1 MKNFEDQ
8 LKDAFDGFEPEAP
21 SSVWNHVQQ
30 SITSPAAPAAAAK
43 VITTKLG
50 WIAAAVIT
58 TGIAVTLLVVK
69 PWNSKNNSQANPAA
83 PVKSEVNTSVA
94 ITEIPSNVNVNTPN
108 VTPSVTPDGYT
119 SSNNNKAE
127 ENPTGAERKSDET
140 TANSTTN
147 SAIATT
153 SNNQNAVTNPSISNT
168 TSSIGY
174 NATSSNNQSNNSII
188 TDIKNQEPSI
198 LIANAK
204 TGFAPLSVT
213 FMVNTGKATD
223 INFGDGSTAFKTS
236 SVTHKF
242 TKPGVYEVK
251 CTLNDK
257 ETTIKITVLNDLGS
271 AFSPNGDGINDNF
284 TFGGDDISDLTV
296 NVYDRSG
303 KRVFTG
309 NTNNCL
315 WDGML
320 NDGQKAETGTYFY
333 DIFAT
338 TADGE
343 NFKQKGTI
351 NLFR

>member
-30 SITSPAAPAAAAK
+30 SITSPAAPAAATN
-43 VITTKLG
+43 VITAKLG

-69 PWNSKNNSQANPAA
+69 PWNTKNNTEKSQAL
-83 PVKSEVNTSVA
+83 PVKSEVNTS
-94 ITEIPSNVNVNTPN
+94 ITTTETPSNGKTIMPF

-119 SSNNNKAE
+119 PSSGNKVD
-127 ENPTGAERKSDET
+127 ENADRKSVETAT
-140 TANSTTN
+140 TATPNSTVV
-147 SAIATT
+147 TT
-153 SNNQNAVTNPSISNT
+153 VNNQNSTVVNTSASTTTNI
-168 TSSIGY
+168 IGY
-174 NATSSNNQSNNSII
+174 TATSSNNSTNNAVI
-188 TDIKNQEPSI
+188 TDIKNQEPAI

-204 TGFAPLSVT
+204 AGFAPLSVT

-236 SVTHKF
+236 SITHKF

-251 CTLNDK
+251 CMLNDK
-257 ETTIKITVLNDLGS
+257 ENTIRITVLNDLGS

-284 TFGGDDISDLTV
+284 VFGGDDIRDLTV
-296 NVYDRSG
+296 NIYDRSG
-303 KRVFTG
+303 KRVYSG

-315 WDGML
+315 WDGSL

-338 TADGE
+338 TVDGE

>member
-69 PWNSKNNSQANPAA
+69 PWNTKNNTEKSPAA
-83 PVKSEVNTSVA
+83 PVKSEGNTS
-94 ITEIPSNVNVNTPN
+94 ITTTETPSNGKTIMPY

-119 SSNNNKAE
+119 PSSDNKVDENADKKSVETAVTATPNSTVVTTVNNQNTTVVNNSTTANTIGYTATSNNN
-127 ENPTGAERKSDET
+127 S
-140 TANSTTN
+140 
-147 SAIATT
+147 
-153 SNNQNAVTNPSISNT
+153 
-168 TSSIGY
+168 
-174 NATSSNNQSNNSII
+174 SNNSII

-204 TGFAPLSVT
+204 AGFAPLIVT
-213 FMVNTGKATD
+213 FVVNTGVNTD
-223 INFGDGSTAFKTS
+223 INFGDGSTAYKTS

-242 TKPGVYEVK
+242 TKPGVYDVN
-251 CTLNDK
+251 CMLNDK

-271 AFSPNGDGINDNF
+271 AFSPNGDGINENF
-284 TFGGDDISDLTV
+284 IVGGDDIRDLTV
-296 NVYDRSG
+296 NIYDRSG
-303 KRVFTG
+303 KRVYSG

-315 WDGML
+315 WDGSL

-338 TADGE
+338 TIDGE

>member
-30 SITSPAAPAAAAK
+30 SITSPATPAAAAK

-69 PWNSKNNSQANPAA
+69 PWSTKNNTEKRPAVPA
-83 PVKSEVNTSVA
+83 KSEVNTI
-94 ITEIPSNVNVNTPN
+94 ITTTETPSNDKAIIPN

-119 SSNNNKAE
+119 PSSDKKVDENADKKSVETAVMANPNSTVVTTVNNQNTPIVNTSTTTNTIGYTATSNNN
-127 ENPTGAERKSDET
+127 S
-140 TANSTTN
+140 
-147 SAIATT
+147 
-153 SNNQNAVTNPSISNT
+153 
-168 TSSIGY
+168 
-174 NATSSNNQSNNSII
+174 SNNSII

-204 TGFAPLSVT
+204 AGFAPLSVT
-213 FMVNTGKATD
+213 FMVNTGKVTD
-223 INFGDGSTAFKTS
+223 INFGDGSTAYKTS

-242 TKPGVYEVK
+242 TKPGVYEVS
-251 CTLNDK
+251 CMLNDK

-284 TFGGDDISDLTV
+284 IVGGDDIRDLTI
-296 NVYDRSG
+296 NIYDRSG
-303 KRVFTG
+303 RRVYSG

-315 WDGML
+315 WDGSL

-338 TADGE
+338 TVDGE

>member
-8 LKDAFDGFEPEAP
+8 LKDAFDGYEPEAP
-21 SSVWNHVQQ
+21 SSIWNHVQQ
-30 SITSPAAPAAAAK
+30 SIKSPAAPAAATK
-43 VITTKLG
+43 VITAKLG

-69 PWNSKNNSQANPAA
+69 PWANNNNTSVSPTT

-94 ITEIPSNVNVNTPN
+94 NTETASDNKVENTG
-108 VTPSVTPDGYT
+108 VQPSVSPDSYTT
-119 SSNNNKAE
+119 SSDNQST
-127 ENPTGAERKSDET
+127 ENSAKTERIAQEIT
-140 TANSTTN
+140 NSTTVN
-147 SAIATT
+147 SDAAVFNSNQNVSTSNKVVSNSVVPKSNATATT
-153 SNNQNAVTNPSISNT
+153 NNNTSKAFSI
-168 TSSIGY
+168 
-174 NATSSNNQSNNSII
+174 Q
-188 TDIKNQEPSI
+188 NQEIAI
-198 LIANAK
+198 LFANAK

-213 FMVNTGKATD
+213 FVVNTGANTD
-223 INFGDGSTAFKTS
+223 IDFGDGSTAFKTS

-251 CTLNDK
+251 CLLNNT
-257 ETTIKITVLNDLGS
+257 ENTIKVTVLNDLGS

-284 TFGGDDISDLTV
+284 LFGGDDIRDLTV
-296 NVYDRSG
+296 NIYDRSG
-303 KRVFTG
+303 KRVYTG
-309 NTNNCL
+309 STNNCM

-338 TADGE
+338 IVDGE
-343 NFKQKGTI
+343 SFKQKGTI

>member
-8 LKDAFDGFEPEAP
+8 LKDAFDGYEPEAP
-21 SSVWNHVQQ
+21 SSVWNHVQH
-30 SITSPAAPAAAAK
+30 SISSPATPAAATK
-43 VITTKLG
+43 VITAKLG

-69 PWNSKNNSQANPAA
+69 PWANKN
-83 PVKSEVNTSVA
+83 NTSVSPA
-94 ITEIPSNVNVNTPN
+94 TIQKSEEKLSSANTQTQPEVKPAMPY

-119 SSNNNKAE
+119 PSTENNTVENNTTTQNITHDNSNTSS
-127 ENPTGAERKSDET
+127 
-140 TANSTTN
+140 TN
-147 SAIATT
+147 SNVAVVNAVQQTVTSNAVANNSSAVVNNAT
-153 SNNQNAVTNPSISNT
+153 SNNT
-168 TSSIGY
+168 T
-174 NATSSNNQSNNSII
+174 NNSAVNL
-188 TDIKNQEPSI
+188 NQNQVPAI

-213 FMVNTGKATD
+213 FMVNTGASTD
-223 INFGDGSTAFKTS
+223 INFGDGATAFKTS

-251 CTLNDK
+251 YQLNNK
-257 ETTIKITVLNDLGS
+257 ENSIKITVLNDLGS

-284 TFGGDDISDLTV
+284 VFGGDDIRDLTV
-296 NVYDRSG
+296 NIYDRSG
-303 KRVFTG
+303 KRVYTG

-315 WDGML
+315 WDGAL
-320 NDGQKAETGTYFY
+320 IDGQKAETGTYFY

-338 TADGE
+338 TVDGE

>member
-30 SITSPAAPAAAAK
+30 SISSPAAPAAATK
-43 VITTKLG
+43 VITAKLG

-69 PWNSKNNSQANPAA
+69 PWANKN
-83 PVKSEVNTSVA
+83 NTSVSPPTTQKSEEKLSSA
-94 ITEIPSNVNVNTPN
+94 NTPTSPE
-108 VTPSVTPDGYT
+108 VKPAMPYVAPSVSPDGYT
-119 SSNNNKAE
+119 PSTENNTAENNTTTQKSTQDNSN
-127 ENPTGAERKSDET
+127 TS
-140 TANSTTN
+140 TANSNVAVVNPVQQTATSIAVANNSATVVNNATANTTN
-147 SAIATT
+147 TNSKAIAIQNQVSAI
-153 SNNQNAVTNPSISNT
+153 
-168 TSSIGY
+168 
-174 NATSSNNQSNNSII
+174 
-188 TDIKNQEPSI
+188 
-198 LIANAK
+198 LFANAK

-213 FMVNTGKATD
+213 FVVNTGATTD
-223 INFGDGSTAFKTS
+223 IDFGDGSTAFKTS
-236 SVTHKF
+236 STTHKF

-251 CTLNDK
+251 CLLNNV
-257 ETTIKITVLNDLGS
+257 ENSIKVTVLNDLGS

-284 TFGGDDISDLTV
+284 VFGGDNINDLTV
-296 NVYDRSG
+296 NVYDRTG
-303 KRVFTG
+303 KKVYAG

-315 WDGML
+315 WDGSL

-338 TADGE
+338 TIEGE

>member
-21 SSVWNHVQQ
+21 SSVWNQVQS
-30 SITSPAAPAAAAK
+30 SISSPLAPAAAAK

-58 TGIAVTLLVVK
+58 TVIAVTLLVVK
-69 PWNSKNNSQANPAA
+69 PWNTKNNSQANPATT
-83 PVKSEVNTSVA
+83 VKSEVNTS
-94 ITEIPSNVNVNTPN
+94 TTPNETPSNEKAIIPN
-108 VTPSVTPDGYT
+108 VTPSATLNSDITSTNNKLDENNDKKAGATVVTATPNSTVVSAVNNQNMAVVNTSASTTINTIGYAAT
-119 SSNNNKAE
+119 SNNNSSNN
-127 ENPTGAERKSDET
+127 S
-140 TANSTTN
+140 
-147 SAIATT
+147 
-153 SNNQNAVTNPSISNT
+153 V
-168 TSSIGY
+168 
-174 NATSSNNQSNNSII
+174 I
-188 TDIKNQEPSI
+188 TDIKNQEPAI

-204 TGFAPLSVT
+204 AGFAPLSVT
-213 FMVNTGKATD
+213 FMVNTGKSTD
-223 INFGDGSTAFKTS
+223 INFGDGSTAYKTS

-242 TKPGVYEVK
+242 TKPGVYEVS
-251 CTLNDK
+251 CVLNDK
-257 ETTIKITVLNDLGS
+257 EITIKITVLNDLGS

-284 TFGGDDISDLTV
+284 IVGGDDIRDLTV

-303 KRVFTG
+303 KRVFSG
-309 NTNNCL
+309 NTNNCM
-315 WDGML
+315 WDGSL

-338 TADGE
+338 TVEGE

>member
-30 SITSPAAPAAAAK
+30 SITSPAAPAAATK
-43 VITTKLG
+43 VITAKLG

-69 PWNSKNNSQANPAA
+69 PWNTKNNTEKSPAV
-83 PVKSEVNTSVA
+83 PVKSEVHTTITTTETPLNEKA
-94 ITEIPSNVNVNTPN
+94 IILN
-108 VTPSVTPDGYT
+108 VTPSVTPEGYT
-119 SSNNNKAE
+119 PSSDNKVD
-127 ENPTGAERKSDET
+127 ENADRKSVET
-140 TANSTTN
+140 AAKATPNSTVV
-147 SAIATT
+147 TT
-153 SNNQNAVTNPSISNT
+153 VNNQNTTVVNTSTSTTTNT
-168 TSSIGY
+168 IGY
-174 NATSSNNQSNNSII
+174 TATPNNNSSNNSII

-204 TGFAPLSVT
+204 AGFAPLSVT

-236 SVTHKF
+236 STTHKF
-242 TKPGVYEVK
+242 TKPGIYEVK
-251 CTLNDK
+251 CMLNDK
-257 ETTIKITVLNDLGS
+257 ETTIRITVLNDLGS
-271 AFSPNGDGINDNF
+271 AFSPNGDGINENF
-284 TFGGDDISDLTV
+284 IVGGDDIRDLTV
-296 NVYDRSG
+296 NIYDRSG
-303 KRVFTG
+303 KRVYSG

-315 WDGML
+315 WDGSL

-338 TADGE
+338 TIDGE

>member
-30 SITSPAAPAAAAK
+30 SISSPAAPAAAAK

-69 PWNSKNNSQANPAA
+69 PWSTKNNTEKSPAVPA
-83 PVKSEVNTSVA
+83 KSEVNTI
-94 ITEIPSNVNVNTPN
+94 ITTTETPSNEKVIIPN

-119 SSNNNKAE
+119 LSSGNTVD
-127 ENPTGAERKSDET
+127 ENADKKSVETASTATSNSTVVT
-140 TANSTTN
+140 TANNQNTTVVNNSASTT
-147 SAIATT
+147 
-153 SNNQNAVTNPSISNT
+153 TNT
-168 TSSIGY
+168 IGY
-174 NATSSNNQSNNSII
+174 TATSSNNSSNNSII

-204 TGFAPLSVT
+204 AGFAPLSVT
-213 FMVNTGKATD
+213 FMVNTGKVTD
-223 INFGDGSTAFKTS
+223 INFGDGSTAYKTS

-242 TKPGVYEVK
+242 TKPGVYEVN
-251 CTLNDK
+251 CMLNDK

-284 TFGGDDISDLTV
+284 IVGGDDIRDLTV
-296 NVYDRSG
+296 NIYDRSG
-303 KRVFTG
+303 KRVYSG

-315 WDGML
+315 WDGSL

-338 TADGE
+338 TVEGE

>member
-43 VITTKLG
+43 VITAKLG

-69 PWNSKNNSQANPAA
+69 PWNTKNNTETNPTA
-83 PVKSEVNTSVA
+83 PVKTEVNTSVA
-94 ITEIPSNVNVNTPN
+94 TTEAPSNGKATMSN

-119 SSNNNKAE
+119 PSNSNKAE
-127 ENPTGAERKSDET
+127 ENPTGAERKSVET
-140 TANSTTN
+140 TTNSNTN

-153 SNNQNAVTNPSISNT
+153 FSNQNTVANSSTTNST
-168 TSSIGY
+168 TSIGY
-174 NATSSNNQSNNSII
+174 NATSSNNSTNNGNINSI
-188 TDIKNQEPSI
+188 KSQEPAL

-204 TGFAPLSVT
+204 TGFAPLNVT
-213 FMVNTGKATD
+213 FVVNTGVNTD
-223 INFGDGSTAFKTS
+223 INFGDGTTDFKTS

-242 TKPGVYEVK
+242 NKPGVYEVK
-251 CTLNDK
+251 CMLNNK
-257 ETTIKITVLNDLGS
+257 ENTIKITVLNDLGS
-271 AFSPNGDGINDNF
+271 AFSPNGDGLNDNF
-284 TFGGDDISDLTV
+284 AVGGDEIRNLQV
-296 NVYDRSG
+296 NVFDRSG
-303 KRVFTG
+303 KKVYSG

-315 WDGML
+315 WDGTL

-338 TADGE
+338 TVEGE